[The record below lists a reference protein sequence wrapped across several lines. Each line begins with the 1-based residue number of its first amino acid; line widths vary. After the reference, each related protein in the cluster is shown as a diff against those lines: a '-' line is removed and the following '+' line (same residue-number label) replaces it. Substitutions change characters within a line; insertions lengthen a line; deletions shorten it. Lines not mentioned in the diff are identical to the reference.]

1 MTCYIAFPNYP
12 AAAMPAL
19 PDGWMDVSRKGDH
32 SPCYATANGVLVW
45 IGAPPPDT
53 ACNGYIRFLVQR
65 DGEIMFSTNRW
76 EYVLSRIAAHE
87 TGAAAWR
94 NGWI

>member
-1 MTCYIAFPNYP
+1 MTLPYSDIPVLPN
-12 AAAMPAL
+12 
-19 PDGWMDVSRKGDH
+19 GWIDVSREGDRFA
-32 SPCYATANGVLVW
+32 CYATANGVRVT
-45 IGAPPPDT
+45 IAPPPPAT
-53 ACNGYIRFLVQR
+53 ECHGYIRFLVQR